1 MAKRTKQTIWTVK
14 TGDLNYSG
22 NGSTFLLEGQ
32 TAAEVEAK
40 ALKLAKQY
48 DLLPGEKPNKPY
60 IRSIELVGELD
71 G

>member
-22 NGSTFLLEGQ
+22 NGDTFLLEGQ
-32 TAAEVEAK
+32 TAAAVGAK
-40 ALKLAKQY
+40 ALKLAKRD
-48 DLLPGEKPNKPY
+48 DLMPDEKPCKPY